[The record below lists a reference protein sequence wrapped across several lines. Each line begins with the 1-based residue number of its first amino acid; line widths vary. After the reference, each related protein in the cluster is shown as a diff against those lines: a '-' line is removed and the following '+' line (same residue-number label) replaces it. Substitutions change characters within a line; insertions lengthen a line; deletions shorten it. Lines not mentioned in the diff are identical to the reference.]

1 MRVIAISNQKGGVGK
16 TTVALNLAACLALG
30 GRRVLLVDLDPQ
42 GNLAHGLDLEPG
54 SHRGAHGLSDALLE
68 GAPFARAIQATS
80 ISGLELAAADG
91 MALETTEARLHERL
105 DGLEALGYALKGL
118 DFDYAVV
125 DCRPSLGHLT
135 LGAIRAAD
143 LLILP
148 LEPGRFALEGLARV
162 LGSMRLLA
170 KNQGHPT
177 PYRLLINKHNPR
189 RAVAAWLDGQLTQLN
204 GALLHTSIRQSEAI
218 NQAAVMQKPVALY
231 APRSAGAVDF
241 RALAAEVEALWAA

>member
-1 MRVIAISNQKGGVGK
+1 MRVIAIGNQKGGVGK
-16 TTVALNLAACLALG
+16 TTVALNLAACLALA

-54 SHRGAHGLSDALLE
+54 SYRGAHCLSDALLN
-68 GAPFARAIQATS
+68 GAPFARAIRATAVP
-80 ISGLELAAADG
+80 GLELAAADG

-105 DGLEALGYALKGL
+105 DGLEALGSALQGL
-118 DFDYAVV
+118 DHDYAVV

-143 LLILP
+143 LLIVP
-148 LEPGRFALEGLARV
+148 LEPGRYALEGLARV

-170 KNQGHPT
+170 KGQGHPT

-189 RAVAAWLDGQLTQLN
+189 RAVTAWLDGQLTQLS
-204 GALLHTSIRQSEAI
+204 GALLHTRIRQSEAI
-218 NQAAVMQKPVALY
+218 NQAAVMQKPVALF

-241 RALAAEVEALWAA
+241 RALAAEVESICPA

>member
-1 MRVIAISNQKGGVGK
+1 MRVIAIGNQKGGVGK
-16 TTVALNLAACLALG
+16 TTVALNLAACLALA

-42 GNLAHGLDLEPG
+42 GNLAHGLDMEPG
-54 SHRGAHGLSDALLE
+54 NHRGAHRLSEALLD
-68 GAPFARAIQATS
+68 GAPLSRTIKATT
-80 ISGLELAAADG
+80 IPGLELAAADG

-105 DGLEALGYALKGL
+105 DGLEALGAALKGL
-118 DFDYAVV
+118 DHDYAVV

-143 LLILP
+143 LLIMP
-148 LEPGRFALEGLARV
+148 IEAGRYALEGLARV

-170 KNQGHPT
+170 KNQGHST

-189 RAVAAWLDGQLTQLN
+189 RAVSAWLDAQLAQSGN
-204 GALLHTSIRQSEAI
+204 VLLRTRIRQSEAI
-218 NQAAVMQKPVALY
+218 NQASIMQKPVALY